1 MVDLL
6 KNLFPSEE
14 ALRNVTLGKQKATN
28 IIRQVLGIYSMK
40 EMITNLKTN
49 QFSLIIDETT
59 DHSTTTQLAIV
70 GTYFNEEN
78 FKLDRCLIDLI
89 TLSDGTATTIYES
102 VIQCLRDKDIP
113 MENVFGHSSDT
124 CNVMFGTKHS
134 VAQMLTCPKKIL
146 RRL

>member
-1 MVDLL
+1 ML

-59 DHSTTTQLAIV
+59 DHSTTTQLVIV

-78 FKLDRCLIDLI
+78 FKLDCCLIDLI